1 MEFEFFD
8 LNGCCFRD
16 EIERMIVFFLLG
28 VASNVNILMGRSWG
42 HGASIPNSVFL
53 PVLSVFL
60 RFTRF

>member
-16 EIERMIVFFLLG
+16 EIERMIVFFFFLLG

-42 HGASIPNSVFL
+42 HGASIPNSVFF
-53 PVLSVFL
+53 PVSSVFL
-60 RFTRF
+60 IY